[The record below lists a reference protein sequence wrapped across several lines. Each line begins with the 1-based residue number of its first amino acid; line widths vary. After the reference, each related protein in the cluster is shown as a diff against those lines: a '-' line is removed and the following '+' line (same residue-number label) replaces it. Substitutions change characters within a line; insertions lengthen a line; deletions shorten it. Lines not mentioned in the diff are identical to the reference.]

1 MLAIRRYQPH
11 ICRTLSTGLAVTDVT
26 ASALA
31 DALRDH
37 YTLERE
43 LGRGGMA
50 TVYLAHDLRQKREV
64 ALKVL
69 DIEVGATLRLERFQ
83 REIDLVAVLVHP
95 HIIPVFDSGNAAGRL
110 WYAMPYIRGES
121 LRARLE
127 REGMLSLPDIV
138 RITREVAEA
147 LDYAHRQGVVH
158 RDVKPEN
165 ILLAEGQALLGDFGI
180 ARVTKDEKGG
190 GTRTTAGII
199 LGTPAYMS
207 PEQADPDAVVDGRSD
222 VYGLA
227 CVVYEMITGSPPFAG
242 RSLHAVIASRLSGP
256 PPPVEG
262 FRPDVSPPV
271 GPTLAQA
278 LATDPGQRFATA
290 VAFAQA
296 VEQAF
301 APSPGPAA
309 KPARAPRARSARR
322 RSGLLLVMAVV
333 GLVAGAVLWR
343 GRGSGMVA
351 PASVAVL
358 PFVDLSPERSN
369 AYLGDGMAET
379 LINALVNVDG
389 LSVAAR
395 TSAFSFRNTATDVR
409 RIGRELGVAT
419 VLEGSVQRAGERLR
433 VTAQL
438 TKTSDGLHL
447 WSESFDRDAKDIFAV
462 QDEVAAAVVAALK
475 GKLVAGTKSADPGGT
490 RNAAAYDD
498 YLLGRFYWNKRTP
511 EDFVRAADFFN
522 RAIRRDSSYARA
534 WSGLADAYVL
544 FNIRVRDAPAASGVP
559 VINPDS
565 ILSLAEQAARRAT
578 TLAPELGEVY
588 TSLGQV
594 LQSRGRW
601 DQSTEAFRRGLA
613 LSPDYATAHQWYSY
627 DLMMRNRWDEAIR
640 EMERAKQL
648 DPLSII
654 IVTSLGFAYDGAE
667 RWREAAVQFDQAR
680 AIAPDHPLT
689 GAFGFI
695 HELLVRNF
703 DQAAADYRRYLVITG
718 NDTIHAAD
726 AERRMKD
733 PALRTEALRE
743 AADKWVNFAIAVH
756 RVLDGDG
763 AMRPYLERLVDDS
776 RRMRMYGPNMHSILG
791 PRLRADP
798 QIRAVLVRMG
808 YPPR

>member
-1 MLAIRRYQPH
+1 
-11 ICRTLSTGLAVTDVT
+11 VTDVT
-26 ASALA
+26 ASAFA
-31 DALRDH
+31 DAIGDR
-37 YTLERE
+37 YTIERE

-69 DIEVGATLRLERFQ
+69 DTEVGATLRFERFQ
-83 REIDLVAVLVHP
+83 REINLVAVLVHP
-95 HIIPVFDSGNAAGRL
+95 HIIPVFDSGNSAGRL
-110 WYAMPYIRGES
+110 WYVMPYVRGES

-127 REGMLSLPDIV
+127 REGMLPVSDVL

-165 ILLAEGQALLGDFGI
+165 ILLAEGQALLSDFGI
-180 ARVTKDEKGG
+180 ARSAERAEGG
-190 GTRTTAGII
+190 GTRTTTGVI

-222 VYGLA
+222 VYGLG
-227 CVVYEMITGSPPFAG
+227 CVVYEMLTRSPPFPG
-242 RSLHAVIASRLSGP
+242 RSLTAVIANRLSGP
-256 PPPVEG
+256 PPPVER
-262 FRPDVSPPV
+262 FRPDVPSPV
-271 GPTLAQA
+271 DLTLARA
-278 LATDPGQRFATA
+278 LATDPGQRFGTA

-301 APSPGPAA
+301 AGPLEPVAARPAPVPQAPPG
-309 KPARAPRARSARR
+309 KRHRV
-322 RSGLLLVMAVV
+322 LLLAMTVV
-333 GLVAGAVLWR
+333 ALAAGAFLWRDRGTGLVG
-343 GRGSGMVA
+343 

-379 LINALVNVDG
+379 LINALANVEG

-395 TSAFSFRNTATDVR
+395 TSAFSFRNSATDVR

-438 TKTSDGLHL
+438 IKTSDGLHL

-475 GKLVAGTKSADPGGT
+475 GKLVPGTGSAVLGGT

-511 EDFVRAADFFN
+511 DDLVRAADFFN
-522 RAIRRDSSYARA
+522 RAIRADSSYARA

-544 FNIRVRDAPAASGVP
+544 FNIRVRDTPAASGVP
-559 VINPDS
+559 VLNPDS
-565 ILSLAEQAARRAT
+565 ILSLAEHAARRAT
-578 TLAPELGEVY
+578 ILAPELGEVY

-601 DQSTEAFRRGLA
+601 DESTEAFQRGLA
-613 LSPDYATAHQWYSY
+613 LSPDYATGHQWYSY

-667 RWREAAVQFDQAR
+667 RWREADVQFDQAR

-695 HELLVRNF
+695 HELLARNF
-703 DQAAADYRRYLVITG
+703 DQAAADYRRYLLVTRS
-718 NDTIHAAD
+718 DTAHAGD

-733 PALRTEALRE
+733 PALRAEALRE
-743 AADKWVNFAIAVH
+743 AADKWVNFAITVH
-756 RVLDGDG
+756 RVLDGDRG
-763 AMRPYLERLVDDS
+763 MGPYLERLVDDP
-776 RRMRMYGPNMHSILG
+776 RRMRMFGPNMHSILG

-798 QIRAVLVRMG
+798 QIRAALVRLG
-808 YPPR
+808 YPLR